1 MFRIIRGFA
10 RNVPLTTTPSP
21 DTGDLPLDEFR
32 ARANELVAWIADYL
46 GHPER
51 YPVLPP
57 LVPGATLAALPTAP
71 PDDGEPMRK
80 ILDGFERDIVP
91 RLTHW
96 NHPGFLAYFANT
108 ASVPGILG
116 ELLATALNSNAMLWR
131 TGPAAAELEQLTTD
145 WIRQLI
151 GLQPGWFGM
160 ITDLASTSTLYAL
173 AAARE
178 ADPALDIRRKGLAGR
193 DLPTLRVY
201 CSDQAH
207 SSVHKASMTL
217 GIGSDNVVTVESDAE
232 FRMKPDAL
240 QAAITAD
247 RAAGYRPIAVVGV
260 LGTTSTTSVDPLDA
274 IADIA
279 EREQLWYHVDAAYA
293 GVAGAVPEMRHH
305 FTGLDRADS
314 VVVNPHKWLFTPM
327 DCSVFLTRR
336 PEALKRAFSL
346 VAAYLETAEQ
356 DTVLNYMDYG
366 FQLGH
371 RFRALKLWMVIRA
384 FGARGI
390 ADRIRH
396 HCAMAQEFAG
406 WVRSEAASGWG
417 VEAPHPF
424 SVVCFRHDDGGSLA
438 ESNAHNARILD
449 RVNASGEVFL
459 SHTVLRGRYVLRV
472 AIGNLRT
479 DRGHLARAWALLQQ
493 AAGTTAPA
501 PG

>member
-1 MFRIIRGFA
+1 M
-10 RNVPLTTTPSP
+10 TPSPGTAP

-32 ARANELVAWIADYL
+32 ARANDLVDWIVAYL

-57 LVPGATLAALPTAP
+57 LVPGATCATLPAAP
-71 PDDGEPMRK
+71 PDDGESLRT

-116 ELLATALNSNAMLWR
+116 ELLATALNTNAMLWR

-145 WIRQLI
+145 WLRQLI
-151 GLQPGWFGM
+151 GLPPGWFGM

-178 ADPALDIRRKGLAGR
+178 ADPTLDVRRKGLAGR
-193 DLPTLRVY
+193 DLPALRVY

-207 SSVHKASMTL
+207 SSVHKAAMTL
-217 GIGSDNVVTVESDAE
+217 GIGSDNVVSVESDAE
-232 FRMKPDAL
+232 FRMRPEVLERVIA
-240 QAAITAD
+240 AD
-247 RAAGYRPIAVVGV
+247 RAAGHRPIAVVGV
-260 LGTTSTTSVDPLDA
+260 LGTTSTTSVDPLAA
-274 IADIA
+274 IAGIA
-279 EREQLWYHVDAAYA
+279 QHEGLWFHVDAAYA

-305 FTGLDRADS
+305 FTGVERADS

-327 DCSVFLTRR
+327 DCSVLLVRR
-336 PEALKRAFSL
+336 PEVLKRAFSL

-356 DTVLNYMDYG
+356 DAVINYMDYG

-396 HCAMAQEFAG
+396 HCALAAEFAA
-406 WVRSEAASGWG
+406 WVRKEPGWT

-424 SVVCFRHDDGGSLA
+424 SVVCFRHDTPGSLE

-449 RVNASGEVFL
+449 LVNASGEVFL
-459 SHTVLRGRYVLRV
+459 SHTVLRGRHVLRV

-479 DRGHLARAWALLQQ
+479 
-493 AAGTTAPA
+493 
-501 PG
+501 

>member
-1 MFRIIRGFA
+1 M
-10 RNVPLTTTPSP
+10 PPTPP
-21 DTGDLPLDEFR
+21 HTAETGDLPLDELR
-32 ARANELVAWIADYL
+32 ARATEVVDWIVNYL
-46 GHPER
+46 AHPER

-57 LVPGATLAALPTAP
+57 LVPGATLAALPGAP
-71 PDDGEPMRK
+71 PDEGESLRT

-108 ASVPGILG
+108 ASVPGIIG
-116 ELLATALNSNAMLWR
+116 ELLATALNTNAMLWR

-145 WIRQLI
+145 WVRQLI
-151 GLQPGWFGM
+151 GLPPGWFGV

-178 ADPALDIRRKGLAGR
+178 VDPALDVRRKGLAGR
-193 DLPTLRVY
+193 NLPVLRVY

-207 SSVHKASMTL
+207 SSVHKAAMTL
-217 GIGSDNVVTVESDAE
+217 GIGSDNVVNVESDGE
-232 FRMKPDAL
+232 FRMRPDAL
-240 QAAITAD
+240 ERAIAAD
-247 RAAGYRPIAVVGV
+247 RAAGHRPIAVVGV
-260 LGTTSTTSVDPLDA
+260 LGTTSSTSVDPLA
-274 IADIA
+274 TIANIV
-279 EREQLWYHVDAAYA
+279 EREKLWFHVDAAYA

-305 FTGLDRADS
+305 FVGMERADS
-314 VVVNPHKWLFTPM
+314 VVINPHKWLFTPM
-327 DCSVFLTRR
+327 DCSVLLVRR

-356 DTVLNYMDYG
+356 DTVVNYMDYG

-396 HCAMAQEFAG
+396 HCTLASEFAG
-406 WVRSEAASGWG
+406 WVRAEPGWT

-424 SVVCFRHDDGGSLA
+424 SVVCFRHDAPGSLE

-459 SHTVLRGRYVLRV
+459 SHTVLRGRYVIRV

-479 DRGHLARAWALLQQ
+479 ERGHLDRAWHLLRT
-493 AAGTTAPA
+493 AAGTP
-501 PG
+501 

>member
-1 MFRIIRGFA
+1 MNRPQGTA
-10 RNVPLTTTPSP
+10 PQ
-21 DTGDLPLDEFR
+21 TGDLPLDELR
-32 ARANELVAWIADYL
+32 VRANEVVDWIVQYL

-57 LVPGATLAALPTAP
+57 LEQGATRAALPASP
-71 PDDGEPMRK
+71 PDEGEPLRV

-108 ASVPGILG
+108 ASVPGIIG
-116 ELLATALNSNAMLWR
+116 ELLATALNTNAMLWR

-145 WIRQLI
+145 WLRQLI
-151 GLQPGWFGM
+151 GLPSGYFGV

-178 ADPALDIRRKGLAGR
+178 ADPALDVRRKGLAGR
-193 DLPTLRVY
+193 DIPTLRVY

-207 SSVHKASMTL
+207 SSVHKAAMTL
-217 GIGSDNVVTVESDAE
+217 GIGSDNVVNVESDAE
-232 FRMKPDAL
+232 FRMIPAAL
-240 QAAITAD
+240 ERAIAAD
-247 RAAGYRPIAVVGV
+247 RAAGHRPIAVVGV
-260 LGTTSTTSVDPLDA
+260 LGTTSSTSVDPLAA

-279 EREQLWYHVDAAYA
+279 AREKLWYHVDAAYA
-293 GVAGAVPEMRHH
+293 GVAGAVPELRHH
-305 FTGLDRADS
+305 FVGMERADS
-314 VVVNPHKWLFTPM
+314 VVINPHKWLFTPM
-327 DCSVFLTRR
+327 DCSVLLIRR
-336 PEALKRAFSL
+336 PEVLKRAFSL
-346 VAAYLETAEQ
+346 VASYLETTEQ
-356 DTVLNYMDYG
+356 DTVINYMDYG

-384 FGARGI
+384 FGAKGI

-396 HCAMAQEFAG
+396 HCALASEFAD
-406 WVRSEAASGWG
+406 WVRSAPGWT

-424 SVVCFRHDDGGSLA
+424 SVVCFRHDAPGSLD

-449 RVNASGEVFL
+449 RVNGSGEVFL
-459 SHTVLRGRYVLRV
+459 SHTVLRGRYVIRV

-479 DRGHLARAWALLQQ
+479 ERNHLDRAWTLLRE
-493 AAGTTAPA
+493 AAGTP
-501 PG
+501 

>member
-1 MFRIIRGFA
+1 M
-10 RNVPLTTTPSP
+10 PPTQDSSP
-21 DTGDLPLDEFR
+21 ETGDFPLEEFR
-32 ARANELVAWIADYL
+32 ARANQLVDWIVEYFA
-46 GHPER
+46 HPER

-57 LVPGATLAALPTAP
+57 LEPGATRAALPAAP
-71 PDDGEPMRK
+71 PNEGEPLAT
-80 ILDGFERDIVP
+80 ILAGFERDIVP

-108 ASVPGILG
+108 ASIPGILG
-116 ELLATALNSNAMLWR
+116 ELLATALNTNAMLWR

-145 WIRQLI
+145 WVRQLI
-151 GLQPGWFGM
+151 GLPDGYFGV

-193 DLPTLRVY
+193 NLPAFRVY

-207 SSVHKASMTL
+207 SSVHKAAMTL
-217 GIGSDNVVTVESDAE
+217 GIGSDNVVSVESDAD
-232 FRMKPDAL
+232 FRLRPEAL
-240 QAAITAD
+240 QRAITAD
-247 RAAGYRPIAVVGV
+247 RAAGHRPLAVVGV
-260 LGTTSTTSVDPLDA
+260 LGTTSSTSVDPLAA
-274 IADIA
+274 IADICQQ
-279 EREQLWYHVDAAYA
+279 EKLWFHVDAAYA
-293 GVAGAVPEMRHH
+293 GVAGAVPELRHH
-305 FTGLDRADS
+305 FAGMDRADS

-327 DCSVFLTRR
+327 DCSVLLIRR
-336 PEALKRAFSL
+336 PEVLKRAFSL

-356 DTVLNYMDYG
+356 DTVVNYMDYG

-396 HCAMAQEFAG
+396 HCALAAEFAG
-406 WVRSEAASGWG
+406 WVRAEPGWT

-424 SVVCFRHDDGGSLA
+424 SVVCFRHDVDGSLEA
-438 ESNAHNARILD
+438 SNAHNAQILD
-449 RVNASGEVFL
+449 RVNAAGDVFL
-459 SHTVLRGRYVLRV
+459 SHTVLKGRYVIRV

-479 DRGHLARAWALLQQ
+479 ERSHLARAWELLRG
-493 AAGTTAPA
+493 AAGAA
-501 PG
+501 

>member
-1 MFRIIRGFA
+1 MPKNPPTSI
-10 RNVPLTTTPSP
+10 
-21 DTGDLPLDEFR
+21 DTGDFPPEEFQL
-32 ARANELVAWIADYL
+32 RANELVKWIADYL

-57 LVPGATLAALPTAP
+57 LVPGETRAALPASP
-71 PDDGEPMRK
+71 PDEGEGLRT

-116 ELLATALNSNAMLWR
+116 ELLATALNTNAMLWR

-145 WIRQLI
+145 WVRQLI
-151 GLQPGWFGM
+151 GLQPGWFGI

-178 ADPALDIRRKGLAGR
+178 SDPTLEIRRKGLAGR
-193 DLPTLRVY
+193 NLPALRVY

-207 SSVHKASMTL
+207 TSVHKAAITL
-217 GIGSDNVVTVESDAE
+217 GIGSDNVVNVESDAE
-232 FRMKPDAL
+232 FRMRPDAL
-240 QAAITAD
+240 ERAIATD
-247 RAAGYRPIAVVGV
+247 RAAGHRPIAIVGV

-279 EREQLWYHVDAAYA
+279 AREKLWFHVDAAYA

-305 FTGLDRADS
+305 FAGVDRADS
-314 VVVNPHKWLFTPM
+314 LVINPHKWLFTPM
-327 DCSVFLTRR
+327 DCSVLLIKR
-336 PEALKRAFSL
+336 PDILKRAFSL
-346 VAAYLETAEQ
+346 VASYLETAEQ
-356 DTVLNYMDYG
+356 DSVVNYMDYG

-396 HCAMAQEFAG
+396 HCALAAEFAD
-406 WVRSEAASGWG
+406 WVRAEPGWT

-424 SVVCFRHDDGGSLA
+424 SVVCFRHDAPGTLE
-438 ESNAHNARILD
+438 ESNAHNSRIMD

-459 SHTVLRGRYVLRV
+459 SHTVLKGRYVIRV

-479 DRGHLARAWALLQQ
+479 ERSHLERAWQLLRT
-493 AAGTTAPA
+493 AAGTP
-501 PG
+501 

>member
-1 MFRIIRGFA
+1 
-10 RNVPLTTTPSP
+10 VPQTPSRTP
-21 DTGDLPLDEFR
+21 HTGDLPLDEFR
-32 ARANELVAWIADYL
+32 IRAKELVEWIADYL
-46 GHPER
+46 EHPER
-51 YPVLPP
+51 SPVLPP
-57 LVPGATLAALPTAP
+57 LEPGATLAALPASP
-71 PDDGEPMRK
+71 PDEGEPLRV

-116 ELLATALNSNAMLWR
+116 ELLATALNTNAMLWR

-151 GLQPGWFGM
+151 GLPKGWFGM

-207 SSVHKASMTL
+207 TSIHKAAMTL
-217 GIGSDNVVTVESDAE
+217 GIGSDNVVNVESDEE
-232 FRMKPDAL
+232 FRMRPDAL
-240 QAAITAD
+240 QRAIAAD

-260 LGTTSTTSVDPLDA
+260 LGTTSTTSVDPLAA
-274 IADIA
+274 IADVC
-279 EREQLWYHVDAAYA
+279 ERERLWYHVDAAYA
-293 GVAGAVPEMRHH
+293 GVAGAVPEMRFH
-305 FTGLDRADS
+305 FAGMERADS

-327 DCSVFLTRR
+327 DCSVLLVRR

-356 DTVLNYMDYG
+356 DTVVNYMDYG

-396 HCAMAQEFAG
+396 HCALAQDFAG
-406 WVRSEAASGWG
+406 WVRAADSPGWT

-424 SVVCFRHDDGGSLA
+424 SVVCFRHDLGGPIE

-479 DRGHLARAWALLQQ
+479 ERRHLERAWRLLRE
-493 AAGTTAPA
+493 AAGTP
-501 PG
+501 

>member
-1 MFRIIRGFA
+1 M
-10 RNVPLTTTPSP
+10 PTPQGNSP
-21 DTGDLPLDEFR
+21 ETGDFPLDEFR
-32 ARANELVAWIADYL
+32 ARANQLVDWIVEYFA
-46 GHPER
+46 HPER
-51 YPVLPP
+51 YPVLPK
-57 LVPGATLAALPTAP
+57 LEPGATLAALSAAP
-71 PDDGEPMRK
+71 PHEGEPLAT
-80 ILDGFERDIVP
+80 ILEGFERDIVP

-116 ELLATALNSNAMLWR
+116 ELLATALNTNAMLWR

-145 WIRQLI
+145 WVRQLI
-151 GLQPGWFGM
+151 GLPEGWFGM

-193 DLPTLRVY
+193 SLPAFRVY

-207 SSVHKASMTL
+207 SSVHKAAMTL
-217 GIGSDNVVTVESDAE
+217 GIGSDNVVNVESDTE
-232 FRMKPDAL
+232 FRLVPAAL
-240 QAAITAD
+240 ERAIAAD
-247 RAAGYRPIAVVGV
+247 RAAGHRPLAVVGV
-260 LGTTSTTSVDPLDA
+260 LGTTSSTSVDPLAA
-274 IADIA
+274 IAEIC
-279 EREQLWYHVDAAYA
+279 EREKLWFHIDAAYA

-305 FTGLDRADS
+305 FEGMERADS
-314 VVVNPHKWLFTPM
+314 VVINPHKWLFTPM
-327 DCSVFLTRR
+327 DCSVFLIRK

-346 VAAYLETAEQ
+346 VASYLETTEQ
-356 DTVLNYMDYG
+356 DTVVNYMDYG

-396 HCAMAQEFAG
+396 HCALAAEFAG
-406 WVRSEAASGWG
+406 WVRAAPGWT

-424 SVVCFRHDDGGSLA
+424 SVVCFRHDGGGRSLE
-438 ESNAHNARILD
+438 ESNAHNARILEA
-449 RVNASGEVFL
+449 VNAAGDVFL
-459 SHTVLRGRYVLRV
+459 SHTVLKGRYVIRV

-479 DRGHLARAWALLQQ
+479 ERSHLARAWELLRR
-493 AAGTTAPA
+493 AAAA
-501 PG
+501 A